1 MARSGFEF
9 DELKRW
15 QKKIRRLDESD
26 KDRLFR
32 ECANALAARLLSK
45 VIPRTPV
52 GQYPPSSGKVGGTLR
67 RGWTGGKEVE
77 DGDYNAIAMYAHS
90 LNIEHKGK
98 VYLIEIINPVYYAS
112 YVEYGHRQEPGRYVP
127 AIGKRLKKRWV
138 KGKHFLKI
146 SEREVLESAPAIL
159 SRRIETFFKEYFG

>member
-15 QKKIRRLDESD
+15 QKKIRRLEEAD

-32 ECANALAARLLSK
+32 ECADALAARLLSK

-67 RGWTGGKEVE
+67 RGWTGGKSSSSH
-77 DGDYNAIAMYAHS
+77 AYARS
-90 LNIEHKGK
+90 LNVTRKGQSYI
-98 VYLIEIINPVYYAS
+98 VEIVNPVYYAS
-112 YVEYGHRQEPGRYVP
+112 YVEYGHRTVNG
-127 AIGKRLKKRWV
+127 GWV
-138 KGKHFLKI
+138 RGKHFLKI

-159 SRRIETFFKEYFG
+159 SRKIETFFKEYFG